1 MTLASMPDR
10 GRALERYRRLA
21 RRYDA
26 ATRGIDR
33 KRRRAIDLLRLQP
46 GETVLDAAC
55 GTGLALEQLARA
67 VGPGGR
73 VIGVEQSPE
82 MIAIARR
89 RCAALGL
96 DNVILLEAPM
106 ENARI
111 AGPSDA
117 VLFSFAH
124 DVLQSRAALANVFAA
139 VRPGARVVSVGA
151 KLYPR
156 WLSFL
161 NFWVRWRVRD
171 YVSTREGLERPW
183 RLLAEFVPDF
193 TIAEVTYFGSG
204 YIGSGSAPDPGLG
217 KAQGRSTIGARDS
230 P

>member
-33 KRRRAIDLLRLQP
+33 KRRRAIDLLRLEP

-55 GTGLALEQLARA
+55 GTGSALAPLARA

-82 MIAIARR
+82 MIAIARQ

-96 DNVILLEAPM
+96 DNVILLEAPV

-139 VRPGARVVSVGA
+139 ARPGARVVSVGA

-161 NFWVRWRVRD
+161 DFWVRWRVRD
-171 YVSTREGLERPW
+171 YVSTLEGLERPW

-193 TIAEVTYFGSG
+193 TVAEVSYLGSG
-204 YIGSGSAPDPGLG
+204 YIGGGSYPGIAAKRASIAAPLC
-217 KAQGRSTIGARDS
+217 A
-230 P
+230 